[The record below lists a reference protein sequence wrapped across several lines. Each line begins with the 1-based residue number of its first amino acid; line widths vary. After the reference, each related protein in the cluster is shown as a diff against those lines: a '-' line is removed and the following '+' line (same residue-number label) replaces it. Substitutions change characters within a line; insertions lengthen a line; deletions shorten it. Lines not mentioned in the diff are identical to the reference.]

1 MRLFRQSRLNDC
13 FRSIHLN
20 FYFDFLNS
28 KKNTMKNIQSLVIAA
43 TLLGSVT
50 SSYAASHAAAP
61 AVSSAAAATSLPMTD
76 AEIRKIDLENKKITL
91 KHGEIK
97 NLDMPG
103 MTMVFQ
109 VKDTAMLEKV
119 KAGDKVKFTADK
131 VNGAYTVMSIELA
144 K

>member
-1 MRLFRQSRLNDC
+1 
-13 FRSIHLN
+13 
-20 FYFDFLNS
+20 
-28 KKNTMKNIQSLVIAA
+28 MKNIKSLVIAA
-43 TLLGSVT
+43 TLLSSVT
-50 SSYAASHAAAP
+50 FSYAASHAAAP
-61 AVSSAAAATSLPMTD
+61 AASSTAAATSLPMAE
-76 AEIRKIDLENKKITL
+76 AEIRKIDLENKKVTL

-109 VKDTAMLEKV
+109 IKDAAMLEKV

-131 VNGAYTVMSIELA
+131 VNGAFTVMSIEIV

>member
-1 MRLFRQSRLNDC
+1 
-13 FRSIHLN
+13 
-20 FYFDFLNS
+20 
-28 KKNTMKNIQSLVIAA
+28 MKNIKSLVIAT
-43 TLLGSVT
+43 TLLSSVT
-50 SSYAASHAAAP
+50 FSYAASHAAAP
-61 AVSSAAAATSLPMTD
+61 AVSSAATATATSLPMVN
-76 AEIRKIDLENKKITL
+76 AEVRKVDLENKKVTL

-119 KAGDKVKFTADK
+119 KAGDKVKFTTDK
-131 VNGAYTVMSIELA
+131 VNGAYTVMTIELA

>member
-1 MRLFRQSRLNDC
+1 MKKLTSIILVSTLF
-13 FRSIHLN
+13 
-20 FYFDFLNS
+20 
-28 KKNTMKNIQSLVIAA
+28 TMGAA
-43 TLLGSVT
+43 SF
-50 SSYAASHAAAP
+50 AASHTAAP
-61 AVSSAAAATSLPMTD
+61 VSSASATSLPMAD
-76 AEIRKIDLENKKITL
+76 AEIRKIDLENKKVTL

-97 NLDMPG
+97 NLDMPS

-131 VNGAYTVMSIELA
+131 VNGSFTVLSIEVA

>member
-1 MRLFRQSRLNDC
+1 
-13 FRSIHLN
+13 
-20 FYFDFLNS
+20 
-28 KKNTMKNIQSLVIAA
+28 MKNIKSIVITA
-43 TLLGSVT
+43 TLLS
-50 SSYAASHAAAP
+50 SAAFSYAASHAAAP
-61 AVSSAAAATSLPMTD
+61 ASAVAAVSLPMAD
-76 AEIRKIDLENKKITL
+76 AEIRKIDLENKKVTL

-109 VKDTAMLEKV
+109 VKDAAMLEKV

-131 VNGAYTVMSIELA
+131 VNGAFTVMSIEPAA

>member
-1 MRLFRQSRLNDC
+1 MK
-13 FRSIHLN
+13 SIKSL
-20 FYFDFLNS
+20 
-28 KKNTMKNIQSLVIAA
+28 LVIATLFTA
-43 TLLGSVT
+43 TTISF
-50 SSYAASHAAAP
+50 AASHAAAP
-61 AVSSAAAATSLPMTD
+61 ASTGSAASLPTSLPMAD

-109 VKDTAMLEKV
+109 VKDAAMLDNI

-131 VNGAYTVMSIELA
+131 VNGTYTVMSIEPA
-144 K
+144 KK

>member
-1 MRLFRQSRLNDC
+1 
-13 FRSIHLN
+13 
-20 FYFDFLNS
+20 
-28 KKNTMKNIQSLVIAA
+28 MKNIKFIVITA
-43 TLLGSVT
+43 TLLSSAVF
-50 SSYAASHAAAP
+50 SYAASHTAAP
-61 AVSSAAAATSLPMTD
+61 SASAAATTLPMAD
-76 AEIRKIDLENKKITL
+76 AEIRKIDLENKKVTL

-109 VKDTAMLEKV
+109 VKDAAMLEKV

-131 VNGAYTVMSIELA
+131 VNGAFTVMSIEIV

>member
-1 MRLFRQSRLNDC
+1 MKKLT
-13 FRSIHLN
+13 SI
-20 FYFDFLNS
+20 
-28 KKNTMKNIQSLVIAA
+28 I
-43 TLLGSVT
+43 LGST
-50 SSYAASHAAAP
+50 LFTMGAASFAASHTGAP
-61 AVSSAAAATSLPMTD
+61 VSSASATSLPMAD
-76 AEIRKIDLENKKITL
+76 AEIRKIDLENKKVTL

-109 VKDTAMLEKV
+109 VKDGVKLDNI

-131 VNGAYTVMSIELA
+131 VNGSYTVMSIEPGA